1 MKVVVQRVKHTSLS
15 VNGQLISEIP
25 FGLAVYL
32 GVKVGDTDDMPAQMA
47 KKLPQCAFLR
57 TKTAR

>member
-47 KKLPQCAFLR
+47 KKNGRNAHF
-57 TKTAR
+57 